1 MIKTDNDYLV
11 EYVREK
17 WPVIEESLD
26 FRLYKLKHRM
36 IDSVINAANSLSK
49 AMWSIEMQKCIKQM
63 AALRESMTPEEWEAY
78 LEAVDAEDDEED
90 PAEDEQEETNS
101 EDEEGCGRCFGASFG
116 DCDTCP
122 KDNKEE

>member
-1 MIKTDNDYLV
+1 MIKTDNDYLA

-17 WPVIEESLD
+17 WPAIEESLD
-26 FRLYKLKHRM
+26 FRLYKFKHRM
-36 IDSVINAANSLSK
+36 IDSVNNAVNSLAR
-49 AMWSIEMQKCIKQM
+49 AMRSPEMQKAIKQM
-63 AALRESMTPEEWEAY
+63 AALRESMTPEEWDAY
-78 LEAVDAEDDEED
+78 LEAEDAEDDEED

-122 KDNKEE
+122 KKNKEE